1 MKSCDNFV
9 LDVQDDVRGFY
20 FRIVGE
26 GCSGKLTPYE
36 KVAYCKEII
45 NGGEFYKEYVAWT
58 EHFSVNSYKSETV
71 YELTPHLMLELFR
84 AGNMMDP

>member
-1 MKSCDNFV
+1 MNSCENFV
-9 LDVQDDVRGFY
+9 LDVQENENGFW

-26 GCSGKLTPYE
+26 GCSGNLTPYE
-36 KVAYCKEII
+36 KVAYYKEAI

-58 EHFSVNSYKSETV
+58 EYFSVNSYESETI